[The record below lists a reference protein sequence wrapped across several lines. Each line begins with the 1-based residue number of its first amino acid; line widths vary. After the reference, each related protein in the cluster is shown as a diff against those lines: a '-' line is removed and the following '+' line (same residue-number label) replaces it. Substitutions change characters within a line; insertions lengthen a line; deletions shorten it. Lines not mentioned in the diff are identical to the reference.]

1 MEYFS
6 CFYWNF
12 VPTHSTA
19 LHADAVSLNHCE
31 CTFCDSTCGE
41 MVGLKVVFI

>member
-6 CFYWNF
+6 YFYWNF

-19 LHADAVSLNHCE
+19 LHAVSLNHCE
-31 CTFCDSTCGE
+31 YTFCDSTCGE
-41 MVGLKVVFI
+41 MVGQKVVFI